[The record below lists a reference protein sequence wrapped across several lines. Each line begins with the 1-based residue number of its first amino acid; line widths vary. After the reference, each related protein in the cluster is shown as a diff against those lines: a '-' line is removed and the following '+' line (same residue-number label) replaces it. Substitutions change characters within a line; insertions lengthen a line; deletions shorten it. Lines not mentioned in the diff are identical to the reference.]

1 MTVHASIRKDYER
14 WLTFLNDEVCF
25 SMPDSEQHTQG
36 HCARVLLFALL
47 IADKMGLPQ
56 PEREALCAAAVF
68 HDSRRQDDWLDVGHG
83 QRAADSYRDYCR
95 THPLPFDERAYQVIA
110 FHDRDDALA
119 RWLWRERRTT
129 YCCIISLRT
138 PTPWIAFALARMGWT
153 PAICA
158 QPKQYPFII
167 MRNRRQGGMDAPSTQ
182 EQKRRKRAFDF
193 WIELCTF
200 SRQMGADAG
209 RPCVI

>member
-1 MTVHASIRKDYER
+1 MTVHAAIRKDYER

-110 FHDRDDALA
+110 FHDRDDALGEVALAGKEDDVLLYHIFKDADALDRFRLGPNGLDA
-119 RWLWRERRTT
+119 RYLRTAEA
-129 YCCIISLRT
+129 ISLYHYAEQT
-138 PTPWIAFALARMGWT
+138 ARRDG
-153 PAICA
+153 C
-158 QPKQYPFII
+158 PF
-167 MRNRRQGGMDAPSTQ
+167 DA
-182 EQKRRKRAFDF
+182 RA
-193 WIELCTF
+193 EAAEE
-200 SRQMGADAG
+200 G
-209 RPCVI
+209 V